1 MVRRVKIQGTNP
13 YSGNLRTSEGS
24 NLEDLVREITRA
36 GISRMNATVEDLSSV
51 SGVSSRRLKRFL
63 DGGPLS
69 FDLFQTLVTVSHLE
83 PEDYFKLR
91 TDENVPTM
99 VDHRMRE
106 IRCVLSSE
114 EIVAAADIIVL
125 AQSTGIYDAI
135 MNSVRVTIS
144 ALIRA
149 KGIESTADA
158 RKRAR
163 KMVRRKMS
171 SELPRFGHQRLR

>member
-1 MVRRVKIQGTNP
+1 
-13 YSGNLRTSEGS
+13 
-24 NLEDLVREITRA
+24 
-36 GISRMNATVEDLSSV
+36 MNATVEDLSTA

-106 IRCVLSSE
+106 IRCVLSPE
-114 EIVAAADIIVL
+114 QIIAAADLIVL
-125 AQSTGIYDAI
+125 AQSTGIYESI
-135 MNSVRVTIS
+135 VNSVKQTIA
-144 ALIRA
+144 ALMRA
-149 KGIESTADA
+149 KGIESASDA
-158 RKRAR
+158 RGQAR